1 MEEDERD
8 RKELANRLFATATAM
23 LEDAVEIA
31 STGQSGRRSL
41 EELVLTARA
50 LGARTRKITAI
61 AEAVMVVA
69 EGDPRDPPP
78 ELG

>member
-41 EELVLTARA
+41 KELVLIARA
-50 LGARTRKITAI
+50 LSERTRKITAI
-61 AEAVMVVA
+61 AEAAMVVA
-69 EGDPRDPPP
+69 EENPQDPPP

>member
-41 EELVLTARA
+41 EELVHTARA
-50 LGARTRKITAI
+50 LSTHTRKITAI
-61 AEAVMVVA
+61 AEAAMVVA
-69 EGDPRDPPP
+69 EGDPRNPPP